1 MLACARR
8 RVGVAD
14 YGVWSRMAWATR
26 EIVYVYCGLQGR
38 EESADFQNFDARHLP
53 DDVVN
58 MMDVDKPARGTFA
71 QLPNPFDSDE
81 EDDEDDEDFT
91 DEDDEDEDVPDHSNV
106 MMQVDSVEPAPEF
119 VEGSSSSSPCTAASA
134 ACEDPN
140 SPLPSPPTQPASAI
154 PPRFRKLSHP
164 LPRLFSFRTEP
175 FEPGY
180 MTPEGTPY
188 VGRGT
193 PVDKARRRDWA
204 SIPVPPPRYS
214 PADES
219 WFASLVTTSSILSG
233 SPAAD
238 ASFGVPTEVGPFCCT
253 QDGLYGAAGSALPPE
268 YAGPSANTGV
278 GVGVGVGVSA
288 NMFDYP
294 SPQAAWMDASTF
306 PQDLGAG
313 LAAPPMANSLP
324 HATTGCVFHSCLMDC
339 LTSGLGCVV
348 PPFAG
353 MQVQMP
359 QLPPPPPQ
367 ALVPCNVEAA
377 NPPGVD
383 VGPYDVSME
392 PVAVQASS
400 ALSHA
405 LG

>member
-1 MLACARR
+1 
-8 RVGVAD
+8 
-14 YGVWSRMAWATR
+14 MAWATR

-38 EESADFQNFDARHLP
+38 EDSADFHNFDAGHLP
-53 DDVVN
+53 DDVVD
-58 MMDVDKPARGTFA
+58 MMEVDA
-71 QLPNPFDSDE
+71 QVRDTSAELPNPFDSDE
-81 EDDEDDEDFT
+81 EDESDDEDLSDDDEDDDI
-91 DEDDEDEDVPDHSNV
+91 PDHSNV
-106 MMQVDSVEPAPEF
+106 MMQVDTVEPAPE
-119 VEGSSSSSPCTAASA
+119 VVGDGASPMASTADTS
-134 ACEDPN
+134 EEPN
-140 SPLPSPPTQPASAI
+140 SSLPSSFANPPKPASAI
-154 PPRFRKLSHP
+154 PLRFRKLSHP
-164 LPRLFSFRTEP
+164 LPSLFSFHTEA

-180 MTPEGTPY
+180 VTPDGTPY

-204 SIPVPPPRYS
+204 NVTAPQPILAPAPIARYS

-219 WFASLVTTSSILSG
+219 WFASLVTTPSVLSG
-233 SPAAD
+233 SPASLAAD
-238 ASFGVPTEVGPFCCT
+238 TSFGVPTEVGPFCCT
-253 QDGLYGAAGSALPPE
+253 QDGLYGSAGPALPPD
-268 YAGPSANTGV
+268 YGAGIAGPSSNA
-278 GVGVGVGVSA
+278 
-288 NMFDYP
+288 FDYP
-294 SPQAAWMDASTF
+294 APQPSWMDTPTF

-313 LAAPPMANSLP
+313 FPGVGAGAPPPPPPSMADTLP

-353 MQVQMP
+353 MPAQMP
-359 QLPPPPPQ
+359 QPLPPPPQ
-367 ALVPCNVEAA
+367 TLVPCNVEAA
-377 NPPGVD
+377 NPPGMPAGMD

>member
-1 MLACARR
+1 
-8 RVGVAD
+8 
-14 YGVWSRMAWATR
+14 MAWATR
-26 EIVYVYCGLQGR
+26 EIVHVYCGLQGR
-38 EESADFQNFDARHLP
+38 EESAAFQNFDAGHLP

-58 MMDVDKPARGTFA
+58 MMDVDGQA
-71 QLPNPFDSDE
+71 QDTPSVELPYPFDSDE
-81 EDDEDDEDFT
+81 EDESDDEDDDDDLS
-91 DEDDEDEDVPDHSNV
+91 DEGADDVPDPSNV
-106 MMQVDSVEPAPEF
+106 MMQVDSVAPTLEF
-119 VEGSSSSSPCTAASA
+119 AEGSSSPSTEASA
-134 ACEDPN
+134 VCEEAN
-140 SPLPSPPTQPASAI
+140 SSLPSPPAIPASAI

-204 SIPVPPPRYS
+204 DIAVPPSAPAPRYS

-219 WFASLVTTSSILSG
+219 WFASLVTPPSVLSG
-233 SPAAD
+233 SPASLAAD
-238 ASFGVPTEVGPFCCT
+238 ASFGVPTDVGPFCST
-253 QDGLYGAAGSALPPE
+253 QDGLYGAGL
-268 YAGPSANTGV
+268 AGPSASTGAV
-278 GVGVGVGVSA
+278 A

-294 SPQAAWMDASTF
+294 APQASWMDVSAF
-306 PQDLGAG
+306 PQDLNAGFAGA
-313 LAAPPMANSLP
+313 AAPDSLP

-348 PPFAG
+348 QPFAG

-359 QLPPPPPQ
+359 QLLPPPSQP
-367 ALVPCNVEAA
+367 LVPCNVEAA
-377 NPPGVD
+377 NPPVGMD
-383 VGPYDVSME
+383 GGPYDVSME